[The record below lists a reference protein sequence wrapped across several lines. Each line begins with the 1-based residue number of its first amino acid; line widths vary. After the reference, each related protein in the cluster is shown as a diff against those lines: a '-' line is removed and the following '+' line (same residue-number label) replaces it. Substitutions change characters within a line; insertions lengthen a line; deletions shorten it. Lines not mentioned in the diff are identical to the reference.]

1 MEGAIPLRQ
10 VLTSLGL
17 PPLGLAIA
25 CVAGGLLAWRGS
37 RMAGLGTA
45 LAASLLLLLATPAV
59 SALLMASLERE
70 IAAPAPALRAA
81 PAAIIVLG
89 AEVTHTRHG
98 AEVGPLTLERLRAG
112 AALQRRT
119 GLPLLVTGG
128 VLSPGD
134 PALATLM
141 ARSLADDFGTPA
153 RWVEPRA
160 GDTRDNAVFSAA
172 MLRAEGIGAAFVVSH
187 AWHLPRALEAFGR
200 AGLETVPEAPDLAAA
215 PRFDLPHWLPRV
227 DRLVESWF
235 ALREWAGRLVYA
247 IRDSA

>member
-1 MEGAIPLRQ
+1 MDGTIPLRQ
-10 VLTSLGL
+10 VLTTLGL
-17 PPLGLAIA
+17 PPLGLVIA
-25 CVAGGLLAWRGS
+25 CVAAGLLAWRGS
-37 RMAGLGTA
+37 RAAGLG
-45 LAASLLLLLATPAV
+45 AAVAAAVILLLATPAV

-70 IAAPAPALRAA
+70 VDLPAPPPRAA

-89 AEVTHTRHG
+89 AEVTHGRHG
-98 AEVGPLTLERLRAG
+98 AAVGPLTLERLRAG

-134 PALATLM
+134 PPLAALM
-141 ARSLADDFGTPA
+141 ARSLEEDFRTPA

-160 GDTRDNAVFSAA
+160 ADTRDNAVFSAA

-200 AGLETVPEAPDLAAA
+200 AGLEVVPEAPDRVPD

-247 IRDSA
+247 IRDGN